1 VVRTRRGSV
10 LPALLGIGVGT
21 NMENFFTRYKNPMV
35 LMAVLLIQ
43 VIALATQVKRT
54 ENSRSSGGTRLIRV
68 WTMTAIT
75 PFERAFVATGHFFRN
90 TWHNYIDLHDV
101 RKQNRELQ
109 DELARLRMEQA
120 RLRTEAGESQRL
132 RALLDFKER
141 YVGQT
146 VAAEV
151 IGTSGSDLSRII
163 QIDKGSRAGVKPD
176 MAVITPDGIVGKVKE
191 VSPLSSQVLMIND
204 RESGAGVILQ
214 NSRLRGVLH
223 GVGQG
228 ELQIGDVMSDEK
240 VDVGEPVVTSGGDGV
255 YPKGLPVGTVT
266 RVTGDSEG
274 GPFLLV
280 RIKPAANLD
289 RLEQVLVVTRIAE
302 ETPAVSSD
310 TTPRRAAEILA
321 ERLPSISKPADNSAN
336 KTPAGGTASSV
347 PAPGASAPAAQPK
360 PSVPSA
366 TPAPESKAKAAATPV
381 AGAGAATAA
390 PVRKPKPP
398 AKPSPSPSADSVTA
412 PTPDNSQNPPPE
424 PKKDQQHPVPDLE
437 KPPR

>member
-1 VVRTRRGSV
+1 MVRTRRGSAQ
-10 LPALLGIGVGT
+10 PALLGIGVGT
-21 NMENFFTRYKNPMV
+21 KMENFFARYKNPMV

-43 VIALATQVKRT
+43 VIALATQVKRSD
-54 ENSRSSGGTRLIRV
+54 NSRSAGGTRLIRV

-109 DELARLRMEQA
+109 DQLARLRLEQA
-120 RLRTEAGESQRL
+120 RLQAEAGESQRL

-146 VAAEV
+146 IAAEV
-151 IGTSGSDLSRII
+151 IGTSGSDLSRVI

-191 VSPLSSQVLMIND
+191 VAPLSAQVLMIND
-204 RESGAGVILQ
+204 RESGAGVILE

-228 ELQIGDVMSDEK
+228 DLQIGDVMSDEK

-266 RVTGDSEG
+266 KVAGDSEG

-280 RIKPAANLD
+280 KIKPAANLD
-289 RLEQVLVVTRIAE
+289 RLEQVLVVTRVAV

-321 ERLPSISKPADNSAN
+321 ERLPSISKPTDSAAN
-336 KTPAGGTASSV
+336 KPPAGPSASNALA
-347 PAPGASAPAAQPK
+347 PKATAPGAQPTAG
-360 PSVPSA
+360 VPSA
-366 TPAPESKAKAAATPV
+366 TPAPKSNSKAKASDTAE
-381 AGAGAATAA
+381 AGAGSAVA

-398 AKPSPSPSADSVTA
+398 AKPSPSPSADDAAA
-412 PTPDNSQNPPPE
+412 PADNSQGPPPE
-424 PKKDQQHPVPDLE
+424 PQKNQQPPVPDLE

>member
-1 VVRTRRGSV
+1 
-10 LPALLGIGVGT
+10 
-21 NMENFFTRYKNPMV
+21 MENFFTRYKNPMV

-54 ENSRSSGGTRLIRV
+54 ENSRSAGGTRLIRV

-75 PFERAFVATGHFFRN
+75 PFERIFVGTGHFFRN

-101 RKQNRELQ
+101 RKQNRDLQ
-109 DELARLRMEQA
+109 DELARLRLEQA

-151 IGTSGSDLSRII
+151 IGTSGTDLSHTI

-176 MAVITPDGIVGKVKE
+176 MAVITPDGIVGKVKD
-191 VSPLSSQVLMIND
+191 VSSWSSLVLMIND

-228 ELQIGDVMSDEK
+228 DLQIGDVMSDEK

-266 RVTGDSEG
+266 KVAGDSEG

-302 ETPAVSSD
+302 ETPVVSSD

-321 ERLPSISKPADNSAN
+321 ERLPSISKPADNSAT
-336 KTPAGGTASSV
+336 KPPAGGTAGTV

-360 PSVPSA
+360 PGTASA
-366 TPAPESKAKAAATPV
+366 SPAPKSKANAETPAGAPGAATP
-381 AGAGAATAA
+381 A

-398 AKPSPSPSADSVTA
+398 AKPSPSPSADNGTA
-412 PTPDNSQNPPPE
+412 PPADNSQNPPPE
-424 PKKDQQHPVPDLE
+424 PKKDQQHPVPNLE

>member
-1 VVRTRRGSV
+1 
-10 LPALLGIGVGT
+10 
-21 NMENFFTRYKNPMV
+21 MENFFTRYKNPMV

-75 PFERAFVATGHFFRN
+75 PFERALVATGHFFRN

-223 GVGQG
+223 GAGQG

-266 RVTGDSEG
+266 KVAGDSEG

-310 TTPRRAAEILA
+310 TMPRRAAEILA

-347 PAPGASAPAAQPK
+347 PAPSASALAAQPK
-360 PSVPSA
+360 SSVPSA
-366 TPAPESKAKAAATPV
+366 TPAPKSKAKAADTPV

-398 AKPSPSPSADSVTA
+398 AKPSPSPSADNVTA

>member
-1 VVRTRRGSV
+1 
-10 LPALLGIGVGT
+10 
-21 NMENFFTRYKNPMV
+21 MENFFARYKNPMV

-43 VIALATQVKRT
+43 VIALATQVKRP
-54 ENSRSSGGTRLIRV
+54 ENSRSAGGTRLIRV

-75 PFERAFVATGHFFRN
+75 PFERVFVATGHFFRN

-109 DELARLRMEQA
+109 DELARLRLEQA
-120 RLRTEAGESQRL
+120 RLQTEAGESQRL

-146 VAAEV
+146 IAAEV
-151 IGTSGSDLSRII
+151 IGTSGSDLSRVI

-191 VSPLSSQVLMIND
+191 VAPLSSQVLMIND

-228 ELQIGDVMSDEK
+228 DLQIGDVMSDEK

-266 RVTGDSEG
+266 KVAGDSEG

-280 RIKPAANLD
+280 KIKPAANLD
-289 RLEQVLVVTRIAE
+289 RLEQVLVVTRVAE
-302 ETPAVSSD
+302 ETPVVSSD

-321 ERLPSISKPADNSAN
+321 ERLPSISKPTDSPAN
-336 KTPAGGTASSV
+336 KPAAGPSASSTPAPNAG
-347 PAPGASAPAAQPK
+347 APSAQPK
-360 PSVPSA
+360 AGVPSA
-366 TPAPESKAKAAATPV
+366 TPAPKSKVNATGT
-381 AGAGAATAA
+381 AETGAGSAVA
-390 PVRKPKPP
+390 PVRKSKAS
-398 AKPSPSPSADSVTA
+398 AKPSPSPSADDAAA
-412 PTPDNSQNPPPE
+412 PADNSQNPPPE
-424 PKKDQQHPVPDLE
+424 PQKSQQHPVPDPE
-437 KPPR
+437 KPPQ

>member
-1 VVRTRRGSV
+1 
-10 LPALLGIGVGT
+10 
-21 NMENFFTRYKNPMV
+21 MENFFTRYKNPMV

-54 ENSRSSGGTRLIRV
+54 ENSRSAGGTRLIRV

-75 PFERAFVATGHFFRN
+75 PFERIFVGTGHFFRN

-109 DELARLRMEQA
+109 DELARLRLEQA

-151 IGTSGSDLSRII
+151 IGTSGSDLSHTI

-176 MAVITPDGIVGKVKE
+176 MAVITPDGIVGKVKD
-191 VSPLSSQVLMIND
+191 VSTWSSLVLMIND

-228 ELQIGDVMSDEK
+228 DLQIGDVMSDEK

-266 RVTGDSEG
+266 KVAGDSEG
-274 GPFLLV
+274 SPFWLV
-280 RIKPAANLD
+280 RIRPAANLD

-302 ETPAVSSD
+302 EAPPVSSD
-310 TTPRRAAEILA
+310 TAPRRAAEILA

-336 KTPAGGTASSV
+336 KTPAGGTAGSV
-347 PAPGASAPAAQPK
+347 PQAPGASAPAAQPK
-360 PSVPSA
+360 PGTASA
-366 TPAPESKAKAAATPV
+366 TPAPQSKAKAAETPV
-381 AGAGAATAA
+381 GGAGAATPA

-398 AKPSPSPSADSVTA
+398 PKPSPSPSADNGTA
-412 PTPDNSQNPPPE
+412 PPADNSQNPPPE
-424 PKKDQQHPVPDLE
+424 PKKDQQHPVPNLE